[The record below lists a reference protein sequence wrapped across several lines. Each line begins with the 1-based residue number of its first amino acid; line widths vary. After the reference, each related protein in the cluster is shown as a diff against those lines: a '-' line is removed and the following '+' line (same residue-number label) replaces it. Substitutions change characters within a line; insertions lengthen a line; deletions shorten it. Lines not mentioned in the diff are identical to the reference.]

1 MQQAGVPTPQ
11 NIRGRHFGVNNE
23 TEHTQC
29 LSHHQRSRN
38 PFSGDGA
45 DDEIKLSF
53 VSFEDIVE
61 VAGELASRTVTHREL
76 QKLSGWECIREQR
89 ILNLGSQLG
98 VFFEEWAQAVALA
111 RS

>member
-1 MQQAGVPTPQ
+1 MACYREFNPAALSDDSAQNRRDEHTANGSIPQAGVPTPQ

-38 PFSGDGA
+38 PFSGDVA

-61 VAGELASRTVTHREL
+61 VAGDLASRTVTHREL
-76 QKLSGWECIREQR
+76 QKLS
-89 ILNLGSQLG
+89 
-98 VFFEEWAQAVALA
+98 
-111 RS
+111 